1 LFPFGHGLSY
11 SKFEYSKLKVSSK
24 GKGDSVNVTATVTV
38 SNTGSVDGAEVVQGY
53 IGFPKGT
60 REPPKVLRGFEK
72 VNVKKGKSENV
83 SISFTKTELSIWDT
97 ASESWAIPSGTFT
110 LYVGASSRDIRQTQT
125 FKL

>member
-1 LFPFGHGLSY
+1 LSY

-60 REPPKVLRGFEK
+60 GEPPKVLRGFEK

-97 ASESWAIPSGTFT
+97 ASESWVIPSGTFT